1 MPTWTF
7 CGDESRRRRG
17 CDVDIQWR
25 RVAATPR
32 LRRGYSVEISR
43 GDAAAVRRGCSVEA
57 SRGDAAAAT
66 RKVRGDES
74 RRRRGCDV
82 DIPWGRVPATPRRR
96 RERLRYDEGTE
107 CCDVDAFLPETEKV
121 AAYGAYADCAPPLEF
136 VLRAGDAL
144 FIPQFWFHAV
154 RSLDVSISVNA
165 FFSTARDMVRRAP
178 RRALAE
184 FAHNRL
190 GFWRGNCVCHG
201 RRRDNE
207 R

>member
-1 MPTWTF
+1 MAAPHVAGVIALGLSVNPEMDRQKLLECLYNTAKNISDINTEEM
-7 CGDESRRRRG
+7 GRG
-17 CDVDIQWR
+17 LVDAKAF
-25 RVAATPR
+25 V
-32 LRRGYSVEISR
+32 
-43 GDAAAVRRGCSVEA
+43 
-57 SRGDAAAAT
+57 
-66 RKVRGDES
+66 
-74 RRRRGCDV
+74 
-82 DIPWGRVPATPRRR
+82 
-96 RERLRYDEGTE
+96 E